1 MNFKKSIALFLV
13 ILGLSCSDDEK
24 AIDIVLEDVERGV
37 ILRNIDRISPN
48 FEHENFQSVFAVEI
62 EEQDIEEGGI
72 FDFIRLYVAYAD
84 RRPENGSS
92 SVSEIVLRDVPS
104 SDFQTGPDGLPRGI
118 VIVSYQ
124 EVIDALGVNAATI
137 LPGDQFDLR
146 MEVNLTDGRT
156 FSTENGSASILTDFC
171 FFKSPYRYVI
181 NVIEPIADDLFTG
194 SYNYEIISSDSNPN
208 FGIAEQGAVF
218 IRLGDTPNVRLTGI
232 VAEGLEF
239 TVAGTKVHP
248 KIYQS
253 FNLFCRDS
261 ELHIL
266 SGPDEQNFGQV
277 NDIDDTAFDL
287 DLVVGYEGWGGT
299 GNFDTPIRY
308 TFRFSKQ

>member
-1 MNFKKSIALFLV
+1 MNLKKIIALFIV
-13 ILGLSCSDDEK
+13 ILSLSCSDDEK
-24 AIDIVLEDVERGV
+24 AIDIVLEQVERGAV
-37 ILRNIDRISPN
+37 LRNIDRISPN
-48 FEHENFQSVFAVEI
+48 FEHNNFQSVFAVEL

-72 FDFIRLYVAYAD
+72 FDFVRLHIAYAD
-84 RRPENGSS
+84 RTPENGIN
-92 SVSEIVLRDVPS
+92 SVSEQVLRDVPS
-104 SDFQTGPDGLPRGI
+104 TDFQIGPDALPRGI
-118 VIVSYQ
+118 IQVSYQ
-124 EVIDALGVNAATI
+124 EAIDALNLNQNSI

-146 MEVNLTDGRT
+146 MELTLTDGRT

-171 FFKSPYRYVI
+171 FFKSPYRYVV

-208 FGIAEQGAVF
+208 FGIAEQGVVF
-218 IRLGDTPNVRLTGI
+218 IRVGNTPNVRLTGI

-239 TVAGTKVHP
+239 TVAGTNVHP

-253 FNLFCRDS
+253 FNLFCRES
-261 ELHIL
+261 ALHIL
-266 SGPDEQNFGQV
+266 TGPDEQNFGQV

-299 GNFDTPIRY
+299 GDFDAPTRY
-308 TFRFSKQ
+308 KIRFSKQ